1 MLEIA
6 LVGSLLI
13 CTSGLGGLA
22 GHMLGVSRAGG
33 PLARRVAGL
42 RSTGS
47 AFRGP
52 AVHPS
57 KTPLWRGLQETKA
70 GLARPRFGG
79 VAKKS
84 LYTNMPLC
92 KLGASSGAH
101 GPSSTNPNVPSR
113 RFPPRTLGSFP
124 RQSHAAC

>member
-42 RSTGS
+42 RSTG
-47 AFRGP
+47 
-52 AVHPS
+52 
-57 KTPLWRGLQETKA
+57 L
-70 GLARPRFGG
+70 
-79 VAKKS
+79 
-84 LYTNMPLC
+84 
-92 KLGASSGAH
+92 
-101 GPSSTNPNVPSR
+101 
-113 RFPPRTLGSFP
+113 
-124 RQSHAAC
+124 

>member
-1 MLEIA
+1 MLGMA

-22 GHMLGVSRAGG
+22 GHLLGVSRAGG

-57 KTPLWRGLQETKA
+57 LNVLKCYYANEGQARLTTVRATPPL
-70 GLARPRFGG
+70 FG
-79 VAKKS
+79 
-84 LYTNMPLC
+84 
-92 KLGASSGAH
+92 
-101 GPSSTNPNVPSR
+101 
-113 RFPPRTLGSFP
+113 
-124 RQSHAAC
+124 